1 MMLFLNFHFYCFELI
16 FTLVITCNVHCQ
28 QDVSQI
34 SAFWF
39 LFKLNTFYS
48 IKLSVNTIKLQ
59 KMTKEQK
66 YVSDE
71 EVIQYIKEQEVVTWD
86 LLEKKVWNYS
96 GRFMAK
102 IKKTQENHEFE

>member
-1 MMLFLNFHFYCFELI
+1 
-16 FTLVITCNVHCQ
+16 
-28 QDVSQI
+28 
-34 SAFWF
+34 
-39 LFKLNTFYS
+39 
-48 IKLSVNTIKLQ
+48 
-59 KMTKEQK
+59 MTKEQK